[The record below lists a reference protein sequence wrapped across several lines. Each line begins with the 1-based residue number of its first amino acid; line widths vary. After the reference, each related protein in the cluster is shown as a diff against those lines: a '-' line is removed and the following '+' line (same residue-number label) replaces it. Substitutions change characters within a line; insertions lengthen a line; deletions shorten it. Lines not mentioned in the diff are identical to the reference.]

1 MKTEE
6 LPEAV
11 AVAYEEAHGHA
22 GGNGHGKG
30 DGNGESNVDG
40 HVAEASVGDAPLPLA
55 HPSPHDP
62 LHSEE
67 QRVPREG
74 QGKGVSGLKGILEA
88 ILFVSGEP
96 LSMDRIL
103 GVLEG
108 VDRAELMSALR
119 ALQADYA
126 VEGRGLQLVEVAG
139 GLQITTRPDCAPWI
153 KRLERAREGAKL
165 SRSAMETL
173 AIVAYKQPVVRGDI
187 EQIRGVD
194 SAAVLKTLLD
204 RRLVRIVGRKDAPGR
219 PIMYGTTRQFLQ
231 AFGLKDLSD
240 LPALR
245 DIKELKE
252 AEPFTLANPD
262 ADADANSEEG
272 RDSTAEAESMG
283 V

>member
-6 LPEAV
+6 V
-11 AVAYEEAHGHA
+11 AGVVAAAYEEVHGHA
-22 GGNGHGKG
+22 DGNGHDKG
-30 DGNGESNVDG
+30 NRDGDRDVDG
-40 HVAEASVGDAPLPLA
+40 HVADASVGYAETTESPL
-55 HPSPHDP
+55 
-62 LHSEE
+62 
-67 QRVPREG
+67 
-74 QGKGVSGLKGILEA
+74 SGLKDILEA

-96 LSMDRIL
+96 LSEARML
-103 GVLEG
+103 GVVEG
-108 VDRAELMSALR
+108 VAREELMSALR

-126 VEGRGLQLVEVAG
+126 AEGRGLQLVEVAG
-139 GLQITTRPDCAPWI
+139 GFQITTRPDCAPWI
-153 KRLERAREGAKL
+153 KRLERAKEGARL

-173 AIVAYKQPVVRGDI
+173 AIVAYKQPAVRAEI

-194 SAAVLKTLLD
+194 SAGVLKTLLE

-231 AFGLKDLSD
+231 AFGLKDLSN

-252 AEPFTLANPD
+252 AEPFSLQNLDPD
-262 ADADANSEEG
+262 ADVSPEG
-272 RDSTAEAESMG
+272 GPEIH

>member
-1 MKTEE
+1 MMTAET
-6 LPEAV
+6 LEAV
-11 AVAYEEAHGHA
+11 LEHDGPN
-22 GGNGHGKG
+22 GNG
-30 DGNGESNVDG
+30 NNNTS
-40 HVAEASVGDAPLPLA
+40 PL
-55 HPSPHDP
+55 
-62 LHSEE
+62 
-67 QRVPREG
+67 
-74 QGKGVSGLKGILEA
+74 SGLKGILEA

-96 LSMDRIL
+96 LSVDRIL

-108 VDRAELMSALR
+108 VARAELMGALR

-139 GLQITTRPDCAPWI
+139 GFQITTRPDCAPWI

-173 AIVAYKQPVVRGDI
+173 AIVAYKQPVVRADI
-187 EQIRGVD
+187 EEIRGVD
-194 SAAVLKTLLD
+194 SAAVLKTLLV

-240 LPALR
+240 LPPLR
-245 DIKELKE
+245 DLKELKE
-252 AEPFTLANPD
+252 AEPVRGQILNLSPD
-262 ADADANSEEG
+262 I
-272 RDSTAEAESMG
+272 

>member
-1 MKTEE
+1 MMTTETV
-6 LPEAV
+6 EAV
-11 AVAYEEAHGHA
+11 LERDGPT
-22 GGNGHGKG
+22 GNGN
-30 DGNGESNVDG
+30 DNTS
-40 HVAEASVGDAPLPLA
+40 PL
-55 HPSPHDP
+55 
-62 LHSEE
+62 
-67 QRVPREG
+67 
-74 QGKGVSGLKGILEA
+74 SGLKGILEA

-96 LSMDRIL
+96 LSVDRML
-103 GVLEG
+103 GVVEG
-108 VDRAELMSALR
+108 VSRAELVGALQ

-139 GLQITTRPDCAPWI
+139 GFQIATRPDCAPWI
-153 KRLERAREGAKL
+153 KRLERAKEGARL

-173 AIVAYKQPVVRGDI
+173 AIVSYKQPVVRAEI
-187 EQIRGVD
+187 EHLRGVD
-194 SAAVLKTLLD
+194 SAAVLKTLLE

-252 AEPFTLANPD
+252 AEPFTLPNLD
-262 ADADANSEEG
+262 ADADASPEEG
-272 RDSTAEAESMG
+272 RSSASETESMG